1 MLEQKETPYGLKP
14 LVLVDGEKLSM
25 TVMQSEGDSLTESCG
40 GRAASE
46 FIVLIAN

>member
-25 TVMQSEGDSLTESCG
+25 TVMQSEGLPESCG